1 MMNQLSKK
9 NTISARI
16 EFRISS
22 GLMELNEDKSCIYCG
37 HTDEILV
44 LTIKGNLCCQTC
56 RKSKGSMEH
65 NHWLRLIRVTDPML
79 WNKLVD
85 NHRLN
90 STPIANLI
98 RRIRIEA

>member
-1 MMNQLSKK
+1 VINQLSKK

-16 EFRISS
+16 ELRLSS
-22 GLMELNEDKSCIYCG
+22 GSMELNENKSCIYCG
-37 HTDEILV
+37 HTDETLV
-44 LTIKGNLCCQTC
+44 LTTEGNVCCQTC
-56 RKSKGSMEH
+56 RKSKGSMKS
-65 NHWLRLIRVTDPML
+65 NDWLRSIRVSNPML

-98 RRIRIEA
+98 RSIRIEA